1 MSERRFSDDEVARI
15 FARATE
21 VQRESSKALTRS
33 EGMTLAEL
41 QAIGSEAGISA
52 ELVARA
58 AREVD
63 KPAPPKPPAVVGIP
77 IGVAQDVELDR
88 KLTDDEWEHLVVRL
102 RETFHARGKVEAHG
116 SFRQWTNGN
125 LQVLLEPSRNGHR
138 VRFRTL
144 KGETRGLV
152 AAGLSML
159 LASSIIVFV
168 GSLSGKMQLAEM
180 IASSLPIMLGGVG
193 MTLAG
198 LVRLP
203 SWRRERT
210 QQFERLSSELLEI
223 TDGN

>member
-1 MSERRFSDDEVARI
+1 MSERRFTDDEVARI
-15 FARATE
+15 FSRATE
-21 VQRESSKALTRS
+21 VQRESSKTLTRN

-41 QAIGSEAGISA
+41 QAIGQEAGISA

-63 KPAPPKPPAVVGIP
+63 QPAPPKLPAMLGIP
-77 IGVAQDVELDR
+77 IGVAQDVELGR

-102 RETFHARGKVEAHG
+102 RETFHARGKVETHG

-125 LQVLLEPSRNGHR
+125 LQVLLEPSRSGHR
-138 VRFRTL
+138 LRFRTL
-144 KGETRGLV
+144 KGETRGFV
-152 AAGLSML
+152 AAGVSML
-159 LASSIIVFV
+159 AASSIIVLA
-168 GSLSGKMQLAEM
+168 GSLTGTMQLAEM

-203 SWRRERT
+203 RWRRERET
-210 QQFERLSSELLEI
+210 QFERLASEMLEI
-223 TDGN
+223 TGGD